1 MKKPVKILLGCV
13 SVAALALCVLCVLF
27 IVQYV
32 RGQSLSDRLG
42 GGLTSAMQIGRAS
55 CRERVCQYV

>member
-13 SVAALALCVLCVLF
+13 SVIALALCALCILF

-32 RGQSLSDRLG
+32 RGQSLNDRLG
-42 GGLTSAMQIGRAS
+42 GGLTSAMLADITVDPDSDTR
-55 CRERVCQYV
+55 